1 MPIPP
6 YSAVR
11 GNDTIAFISGQLP
24 LDETGRIPEDIES
37 QTRVALTNLEQALHT
52 AGMTADDVVKT
63 TLFVTDITQLPT
75 VNKAYVEFFS
85 TPYPARSA
93 VQVTA
98 LAQGA
103 GIEIEAVA
111 LRAH

>member
-52 AGMTADDVVKT
+52 AGMTVDDVVKT

-75 VNKAYVEFFS
+75 VNKAYVEFFP

-93 VQVTA
+93 VQVTV